1 MPHSR
6 QKHCQ
11 KKFDKPP
18 LFLNPIQR
26 RILAATTLMVCVL
39 YLIGGEPRQAAALVR
54 KYHTILWDKPTAARL
69 YDFFASA
76 SGVPPQEPSTDR
88 QGRVKAVVKPLPDGF
103 VPKGK
108 FVPMAGGDTQATAT
122 CISAL
127 PYTDTGTTV
136 GATDDYNLPADTTSP
151 TLTAGCATLATGA
164 GPAGSLPRGAVYTG
178 TGTAP
183 DVVYSMSFP
192 SGNPDTLTI
201 TMDPTGSQDLAL
213 IVYCN
218 TVSSSLADGL
228 CVDDTGVGGVAES
241 VTVGNIAAG
250 TTLYIVVDGYS
261 TGGTPPGPSGPYMLS
276 VTSTGATQPSCGGG
290 GGGCTL
296 TCPSNIVTSNSAGQC
311 GAVVTFGNPTTSGS
325 CGTVNVSPP
334 SGSFFPVGT
343 TMVTATSTLGG
354 GSCSFTVT
362 VNDTEP
368 PTVTCPADIVV
379 PASSGAGTPVDFS
392 PDASDNC
399 PGVTIDAV
407 PPSGSVFAI
416 GTTTVNVTATD
427 AAGNM
432 ATCSFTVTVQGV
444 EQERVYVADTL
455 NDRVQVFEPTG
466 GDSRFLPNLVGPW
479 HLVPGTTGTAGSS
492 NGQFRRPEAITANA
506 DGSRIYV
513 ADTGNNRIQYTTNS
527 GGTWQNFA
535 TIGSTANQVRA
546 PQGLALDLDGN
557 LYVADTGNNRILF
570 FAGGEPGTGVVIATA
585 GSTLGKVN
593 NPRGVAVDADRNLY
607 VADTGNNRIQLFTT
621 ASTTPT
627 PVLFASTGSGL
638 NPGQVRAPEGVAV
651 DDEGSL
657 YVADTGNNRVIAFMN
672 VVTVPGPTATL
683 LLNVGSTFG
692 KVRLPEGV
700 VVAKGT
706 VLGGAD
712 TDSALIVADTANNR
726 IQGSLTPLDPLSY
739 QLVEPPFGGLGS
751 GIGYFRSPSK
761 IR

>member
-136 GATDDYNLPADTTSP
+136 GAIDDYNLPADTTSP

-290 GGGCTL
+290 GCTL
-296 TCPSNIVTSNSAGQC
+296 TCPTDITVPNDPGDC
-311 GAVVTFGNPTTSGS
+311 GAVVSFGNPTMSGS
-325 CGTVNVSPP
+325 CGTVTTSPV
-334 SGSFFPVGT
+334 SGSFFSVGT
-343 TMVTATSTLGG
+343 TMVTASSTEGG
-354 GSCSFTVT
+354 GSCSFNVI

-368 PTVTCPADIVV
+368 PSVNCPGNISVA
-379 PASSGAGTPVDFS
+379 ATSGAGAVVNFTPT
-392 PDASDNC
+392 ASDNC
-399 PGVTIDAV
+399 SVSSINAS
-407 PPSGSVFAI
+407 PPSGSLFPL

-427 AAGNM
+427 SAGIQD
-432 ATCSFTVTVQGV
+432 TCSFTVTVV
-444 EQERVYVADTL
+444 EPEPDRLYVADTV
-455 NDRVQVFEPTG
+455 NHRVQFFDG
-466 GDSRFLPNLVGPW
+466 INW
-479 HLVPGTTGTAGSS
+479 QLVPGTVGTLGTG
-492 NGQFRRPEAITANA
+492 NGQFRLPEAITASR
-506 DGSRIYV
+506 DGTRIYV
-513 ADTGNNRIQYTTNS
+513 ADTGNNRIQFTTDS

-535 TIGSTANQVRA
+535 TLGSGLNQVRA
-546 PQGLALDLDGN
+546 PQGLTLDRDGN
-557 LYVADTGNNRILF
+557 LYVSDTGNGRVLRFNGGNPGTGVLLASNGTASGQVGRPMGLAIDNLFRLFIPDDLNSRIVRILNANTATLRDTGSVFVQTGTALNRVRNPQGIAFEADGDMYIADTGNSRVLRFANGNVNSATSIALTGSLPGQVNYAEGVTITLF
-570 FAGGEPGTGVVIATA
+570 TAGPFAGQPMVII
-585 GSTLGKVN
+585 G
-593 NPRGVAVDADRNLY
+593 
-607 VADTGNNRIQLFTT
+607 DTNNNRI
-621 ASTTPT
+621 
-627 PVLFASTGSGL
+627 VGRFAAGSQWFLVG
-638 NPGQVRAPEGVAV
+638 NP
-651 DDEGSL
+651 
-657 YVADTGNNRVIAFMN
+657 NN
-672 VVTVPGPTATL
+672 L
-683 LLNVGSTFG
+683 
-692 KVRLPEGV
+692 
-700 VVAKGT
+700 GT
-706 VLGGAD
+706 
-712 TDSALIVADTANNR
+712 
-726 IQGSLTPLDPLSY
+726 
-739 QLVEPPFGGLGS
+739 
-751 GIGYFRSPSK
+751 GIGQFRSPSK